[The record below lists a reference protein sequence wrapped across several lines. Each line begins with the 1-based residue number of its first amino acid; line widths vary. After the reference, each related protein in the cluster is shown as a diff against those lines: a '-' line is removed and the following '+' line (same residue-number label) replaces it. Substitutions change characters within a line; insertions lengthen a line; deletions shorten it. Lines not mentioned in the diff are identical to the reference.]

1 MIAGL
6 QQIEHGCMVVLQ
18 QQLPLVYRQ
27 IKEEVVPK
35 TPRANKAK
43 GRTYQNYI
51 ARELMKVVPGKLKG
65 QLMGQSGTDIIDIDN
80 VLPWD
85 YTEVKHHKLYPSL
98 EKLNRLATSEKGKQ
112 IFFVRA
118 NRSPN
123 LVIMNLEMFQELL
136 AAIYAADR

>member
-1 MIAGL
+1 M
-6 QQIEHGCMVVLQ
+6 
-18 QQLPLVYRQ
+18 
-27 IKEEVVPK
+27 PK

-43 GRTYQNYI
+43 GRTYQTYI
-51 ARELMKVVPGKLKG
+51 ANELMKVVPGKLKG

-85 YTEVKHHKLYPSL
+85 YTEVKHRQSYPSL
-98 EKLNRLATSEKGKQ
+98 KTLNALATPEKGKQ